1 MICIKLCTFLPFMA
15 VLGSFSMALN
25 AVPLNS
31 GAFSLF
37 AGVCDSAESSLC
49 RFLPILIRV

>member
-1 MICIKLCTFLPFMA
+1 MA
-15 VLGSFSMALN
+15 VLGSFSVALN